1 MEMTLVYP
9 KPVISRLVQKN
20 LVMAALGGSLL
31 AGSWWAESY
40 ALRGE
45 LKPVLPPYSLGCTR
59 SADHAADAVVV
70 PKENCPVSTENT
82 QPH

>member
-1 MEMTLVYP
+1 MTLVYS
-9 KPVISRLVQKN
+9 KPAISRLVQKN

-45 LKPVLPPYSLGCTR
+45 IKPVLPPYSLGCTTPEHGHE
-59 SADHAADAVVV
+59 DVVV
-70 PKENCPVSTENT
+70 PQENCPASNTTEND